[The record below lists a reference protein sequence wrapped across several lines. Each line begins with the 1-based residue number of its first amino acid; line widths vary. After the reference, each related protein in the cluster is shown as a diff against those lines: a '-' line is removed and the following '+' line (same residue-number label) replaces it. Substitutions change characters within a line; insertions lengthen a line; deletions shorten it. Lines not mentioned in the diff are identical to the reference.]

1 MIFTRAFCNTR
12 NEFQMEK
19 TALLIDGSRYSRMDQ
34 VKVLEARLLKI
45 WKGMICFD
53 RYHFKFFKGCV
64 PQILLGPLLNTFIRI
79 SYHNN
84 DDD

>member
-1 MIFTRAFCNTR
+1 
-12 NEFQMEK
+12 MEK

-45 WKGMICFD
+45 WKGMIYFD